1 MTQLV
6 LTGHKNFTPI
16 EHFMDQLVVL
26 DPQNKI
32 NSTGVPQGSVLSPL
46 FLNLYMVL
54 LVTIIRNHNIS
65 CHSYTDDVHLYSAF
79 SSDDLTC
86 TDDINCWMP
95 PNLLEQ
101 KQNRNFVVDPKSQR
115 QKNVV
120 IFVIPFSEIQ
130 REKQQCYHF
139 GQCSQFWWECWY
151 SIITS
156 CTVDLCVCFFVL
168 YVRHSDK
175 SDLLSSVFSS
185 RLSLHCNYV

>member
-16 EHFMDQLVVL
+16 ELFMYQLVVL

-32 NSTGVPQGSVLSPL
+32 NSTGVPQGSV
-46 FLNLYMVL
+46 LYMVL

-115 QKNVV
+115 QENVV
-120 IFVIPFSEIQ
+120 IFVIPFAEIQ
-130 REKQQCYHF
+130 EFYHF
-139 GQCSQFWWECWY
+139 GQCSQF
-151 SIITS
+151 
-156 CTVDLCVCFFVL
+156 
-168 YVRHSDK
+168 
-175 SDLLSSVFSS
+175 
-185 RLSLHCNYV
+185 

>member
-16 EHFMDQLVVL
+16 ELFMYQLVVL

-32 NSTGVPQGSVLSPL
+32 NSTGVPQGSVLGPL
-46 FLNLYMVL
+46 LLNLYMVL
-54 LVTIIRNHNIS
+54 LVTIIKNHNIS

-101 KQNRNFVVDPKSQR
+101 KQHRDRKMWSYLSSLSLKYSVKNRNFTILDSVLSFDDHLDILLP
-115 QKNVV
+115 
-120 IFVIPFSEIQ
+120 
-130 REKQQCYHF
+130 YHA
-139 GQCSQFWWECWY
+139 
-151 SIITS
+151 
-156 CTVDLCVCFFVL
+156 L
-168 YVRHSDK
+168 
-175 SDLLSSVFSS
+175 
-185 RLSLHCNYV
+185 